1 MLKNIFYNTALQ
13 TKYFI
18 KFKFANKKAFQK
30 VHLLYYNDFYFF
42 FI

>member
-18 KFKFANKKAFQK
+18 KFKFANKKGSFT
-30 VHLLYYNDFYFF
+30 LL
-42 FI
+42 